1 MAGKDNFK
9 FVIRRY
15 DKNPNLKIRVGGYD
29 EVTTSMPVEIEG
41 VVACTAF
48 LNSEHVFKRFL
59 KLGWIDETERYK
71 EWISRSRT
79 DQDTEQE
86 KQVIEFAV
94 AKTPKKRGRKKKAT
108 T

>member
-1 MAGKDNFK
+1 MAGKDNFN

-48 LNSEHVFKRFL
+48 LNSENVFKRFL
-59 KLGWIDETERYK
+59 KLGWIDETEKYK
-71 EWISRSRT
+71 AWISKSGKK
-79 DQDTEQE
+79 E
-86 KQVIEFAV
+86 KTQVVEFAV
-94 AKTPKKRGRKKKAT
+94 AETPKKRGRKKKAT